1 MLVKEWM
8 TASPRVV
15 SSHTRIIEAMQ
26 ILRKESYRRLPVV
39 DDGKLVG
46 IVTDKDLREA
56 SPPNATSLSIYELNY
71 LVSKLR
77 VSDVMH
83 QDVYTISPD
92 TPVEEAALLMEE
104 KKVSGLPVADNGT
117 LHGIFTITDMLK
129 AFVTVLGLREGG
141 TRVSVSV
148 PDRPGVLAQMAG
160 AAPPDNI
167 VAVVTAG
174 IVDGKRQMVLRV
186 AGEAAEGFP
195 ARLAEQLQDIEI
207 RDVDKKKD
215 D

>member
-8 TASPRVV
+8 TAEPRVV
-15 SSHTRIIEAMQ
+15 SSRTRIIEAMQ
-26 ILRKESYRRLPVV
+26 ILRKEPYRRLPVV
-39 DDGKLVG
+39 DDDKLVG

-83 QDVYTISPD
+83 QDVYAITPD

-104 KKVSGLPVADNGT
+104 KKVSGLPVAAAGT
-117 LHGIFTITDMLK
+117 LHGIFTITDLLR

-148 PDRPGVLAQMAG
+148 PDRPGILAQIAG
-160 AAPPDNI
+160 AAPPGNI

-174 IVDGKRQMVLRV
+174 IVADKRQMVLRV
-186 AGEAAEGFP
+186 AGEAADGYPE
-195 ARLAEQLQDIEI
+195 RLKALLED
-207 RDVDKKKD
+207 DVDVLD
-215 D
+215 VH

>member
-8 TASPRVV
+8 TAEPRVV
-15 SSHTRIIEAMQ
+15 SSRTRIIEAMQ
-26 ILRKESYRRLPVV
+26 ILRKEPYRRLPVV
-39 DDGKLVG
+39 DDDKLVG

-83 QDVYTISPD
+83 QDVYAITPD

-104 KKVSGLPVADNGT
+104 KKVSGLPVAAAGR
-117 LHGIFTITDMLK
+117 LHGIFTITDLLR

-148 PDRPGVLAQMAG
+148 PDRPGILAQIAG
-160 AAPPDNI
+160 AAPPGNI

-174 IVDGKRQMVLRV
+174 IVADKRQMVLRV
-186 AGEAAEGFP
+186 AGEAAAGYPE
-195 ARLAEQLQDIEI
+195 RLKALLED
-207 RDVDKKKD
+207 DVDVLD
-215 D
+215 VH

>member
-15 SSHTRIIEAMQ
+15 SSRTRIIEAMQ

-39 DDGKLVG
+39 DDGTLVG

-83 QDVYTISPD
+83 QDVYAITPD

-104 KKVSGLPVADNGT
+104 KKVSGLPVANEGT
-117 LHGIFTITDMLK
+117 LHGIFTITDMLR

-160 AAPPDNI
+160 AAPPANI

-174 IVDGKRQMVLRV
+174 IVAGKRQMVLRV
-186 AGEAAEGFP
+186 AGEAAEGYP
-195 ARLAEQLQDIEI
+195 ERLSEQLDGDIEVL
-207 RDVDKKKD
+207 DVH
-215 D
+215 